1 MRRRAFLLSGLMLT
15 GLPVA
20 PALAQESAPRTR
32 PAFAVDADAERLV
45 AQAGLACT
53 VRETDLRGYDV
64 NGDGLYEIA
73 CREGAGYLVLDA
85 RPPEV
90 HPCLMLQG
98 IRLDRR
104 PGRMRQ
110 ANPPQ
115 CQLAGNTDPVP
126 ELMARARDAGIDC
139 DIDAVAV
146 LGLDADRHPLIEVGC
161 RDRAGAWLEG
171 ADSRTVT
178 SCLIVE
184 AQGGECGFTDPA
196 ERAREAGL
204 WLAGAGVADCD
215 VAEATFRGRTPD
227 AGVYEVRCAAGD
239 GLTFERTDDGRI
251 ADMRTCEESAAV
263 GRPCA
268 ASPPLPADPDR
279 R

>member
-1 MRRRAFLLSGLMLT
+1 MRSLAVLLSGLMLA
-15 GLPVA
+15 GLPVV
-20 PALAQESAPRTR
+20 PAMAQESAPRTR
-32 PAFAVDADAERLV
+32 PDFAVDADGQRLV
-45 AQAGLACT
+45 AEAGLACNI
-53 VRETDLRGYDV
+53 REVDLRGYDAR
-64 NGDGLYEIA
+64 GDGLYEIA
-73 CREGAGYLVLDA
+73 CREGAGYLILDA
-85 RPPEV
+85 RPAVV

-146 LGLDADRHPLIEVGC
+146 LGLDTDRHPLIEVGC
-161 RDRAGAWLEG
+161 RDRAGAWLQG

-184 AQGGECGFTDPA
+184 AQGGACGLTDAA
-196 ERAREAGL
+196 ERAREARL
-204 WLAGAGVADCD
+204 WLAGTEAADCD
-215 VAEATFRGRTPD
+215 VTEAVFRGRTPE
-227 AGVYEVRCAAGD
+227 AEVYEVLCAAGE
-239 GLTFERTDDGRI
+239 GLTFGRTDNGRLS
-251 ADMRTCEESAAV
+251 DVRTCGASAAV

-268 ASPPLPADPDR
+268 LTPPPPDAPDR

>member
-1 MRRRAFLLSGLMLT
+1 M
-15 GLPVA
+15 
-20 PALAQESAPRTR
+20 AQESAARTR
-32 PAFAVDADAERLV
+32 PSFAVDADGERLV
-45 AQAGLACT
+45 ADAGLACS
-53 VRETDLRGYDV
+53 VREVDLRGYDG

-85 RPPEV
+85 RPPVV

-104 PGRMRQ
+104 PNRMRQ

-126 ELMARARDAGIDC
+126 ELTARARDARIDC
-139 DIDAVAV
+139 EIDAVAV

-196 ERAREAGL
+196 ERAREAAL
-204 WLAGAGVADCD
+204 WLADADGPSCD
-215 VAEATFRGRTPD
+215 VAEAVFRGRTPD
-227 AGVYEVRCAAGD
+227 SEVYEVRCAAAD
-239 GLTFERTDDGRI
+239 GLTFSRTDGRVVDI
-251 ADMRTCEESAAV
+251 LTCEDSAAV

-268 ASPPLPADPDR
+268 LTPLPAGRDR

>member
-1 MRRRAFLLSGLMLT
+1 MRSLAVLLSGLMLA
-15 GLPVA
+15 GLPVV

-32 PAFAVDADAERLV
+32 PNFAVDADGQRLV
-45 AQAGLACT
+45 AEAGLACNIRD
-53 VRETDLRGYDV
+53 VDLRGYDV
-64 NGDGLYEIA
+64 RGDGLYEIA
-73 CREGAGYLVLDA
+73 CREGAGYLILDA
-85 RPPEV
+85 RPAVV

-104 PGRMRQ
+104 PNRMRQ

-126 ELMARARDAGIDC
+126 ELTARARHAGIDC
-139 DIDAVAV
+139 DINAVAV

-161 RDRAGAWLEG
+161 RDRDGAWLEG

-184 AQGGECGFTDPA
+184 AQGGECGFTDAA
-196 ERAREAGL
+196 ERAREVRL
-204 WLAGAGVADCD
+204 WLAGTEAEGCD
-215 VAEATFRGRTPD
+215 VTEAVFRGRTAD
-227 AGVYEVRCAAGD
+227 AEVYEVRCGADD
-239 GLTFERTDDGRI
+239 GLTFERTGDGEI
-251 ADMRTCEESAAV
+251 IDVRTCEASAAV

-268 ASPPLPADPDR
+268 LTPRTPAAPDR

>member
-1 MRRRAFLLSGLMLT
+1 MRRLALLLAGLTLT
-15 GLPVA
+15 GLAAVPVA
-20 PALAQESAPRTR
+20 AQEAAPRTR
-32 PAFAVDADAERLV
+32 PAFAVDADGERLV
-45 AQAGLACT
+45 AEAGLDCSI
-53 VRETDLRGYDV
+53 REVDLRGYDG
-64 NGDGLYEIA
+64 NGDGLFEIA
-73 CREGAGYLVLDA
+73 CREGAGYLILDA
-85 RPPEV
+85 RPPVV

-104 PGRMRQ
+104 PNRMRQ

-139 DIDAVAV
+139 EIDAVAV

-161 RDRAGAWLEG
+161 RDRDGAWLEG

-178 SCLIVE
+178 PCLIVD
-184 AQGGECGFTDPA
+184 AQGGECGFTDAA
-196 ERAREAGL
+196 ERVREVGL
-204 WLAGAGVADCD
+204 WLAGAEAEACD
-215 VAEATFRGRTPD
+215 VVEAVFRGRTPD
-227 AGVYEVRCAAGD
+227 AEVYEVRCRAGD
-239 GLTFERTDDGRI
+239 GLTFERNGDGRLI
-251 ADMRTCEESAAV
+251 DIRTCEDSAAV

-268 ASPPLPADPDR
+268 LTPPLPAGRDR

>member
-1 MRRRAFLLSGLMLT
+1 MRTLVALWLSGLALAA
-15 GLPVA
+15 LPTA
-20 PALAQESAPRTR
+20 PALAQEAGPRTR

-45 AQAGLACT
+45 REAGLACD
-53 VRETDLRGYDV
+53 VRRAELRGHDAR
-64 NGDGLYEIA
+64 GDGLYEIA
-73 CREGAGYLVLDA
+73 CREGAGYLILDA
-85 RPPEV
+85 RPPVV

-139 DIDAVAV
+139 EIDAVAV

-171 ADSRTVT
+171 TDSHIVT
-178 SCLIVE
+178 SCLIVV

-196 ERAREAGL
+196 ERAREVEL
-204 WLAGAGVADCD
+204 WLADTAAADCD
-215 VAEATFRGRTPD
+215 VTEAVFRGRTPD
-227 AGVYEVRCAAGD
+227 SEVYEVRCRGSS
-239 GLTFERTDDGRI
+239 GLTFSRTDDRVI
-251 ADMRTCEESAAV
+251 DVRTCEEGAAV

-268 ASPPLPADPDR
+268 LTPPPPDAPDR

>member
-1 MRRRAFLLSGLMLT
+1 MRSLAVLLSGLMLA
-15 GLPVA
+15 GLPVV
-20 PALAQESAPRTR
+20 PAMAQESAPRTR
-32 PAFAVDADAERLV
+32 PDFAVDADGQRLV
-45 AQAGLACT
+45 AEAGLACNI
-53 VRETDLRGYDV
+53 REVDLRGYDAR
-64 NGDGLYEIA
+64 GDGLYEIA
-73 CREGAGYLVLDA
+73 CREGAGYLILDA
-85 RPPEV
+85 RPAVV

-139 DIDAVAV
+139 EIDAVAV

-171 ADSRTVT
+171 TYSHIVT
-178 SCLIVE
+178 SCLIVV

-196 ERAREAGL
+196 ERAREVEL
-204 WLAGAGVADCD
+204 WLADTAAADCD
-215 VAEATFRGRTPD
+215 VTEAVFRGRTPD
-227 AGVYEVRCAAGD
+227 SEVYEVRCRGSS
-239 GLTFERTDDGRI
+239 GLTFSRTDDRVI
-251 ADMRTCEESAAV
+251 DVRTCEEGAAV

-268 ASPPLPADPDR
+268 LTPPPADRDR